1 MLTILYH
8 IIFYLKSFTEN
19 DDAQKEVVFDDEDE
33 IWTELKHQHIY
44 NVAE

>member
-8 IIFYLKSFTEN
+8 ILFYLKRVTEN
-19 DDAQKEVVFDDEDE
+19 DAQNEVVFDDKDE
-33 IWTELKHQHIY
+33 LWTELKHQHIY